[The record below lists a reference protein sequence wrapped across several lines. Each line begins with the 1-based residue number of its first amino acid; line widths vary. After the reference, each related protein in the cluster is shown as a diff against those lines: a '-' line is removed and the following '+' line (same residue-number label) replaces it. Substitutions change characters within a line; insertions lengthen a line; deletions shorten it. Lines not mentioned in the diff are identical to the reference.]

1 MSTNKSF
8 STETS
13 ERYARALYEV
23 SKESSELK
31 KIEADIKNF
40 QSIFDSNSEIKN
52 FIQNPTHII
61 ETQNKVL
68 NILSEK
74 LNFTKNLKNFFLLL
88 VKKRRMFF
96 IKKITDTFLKLC
108 SKNRGEIK
116 ASLISSKEL
125 TSNELENISAELSS
139 SMNSTIK
146 FDYKVDQSLIGGL
159 KLQLGSFMID
169 TSIKN
174 KLKKYKQRMLE
185 N

>member
-23 SKESSELK
+23 GKESNEIEN
-31 KIEADIKNF
+31 IEAGVKNF
-40 QSIFDSNSEIKN
+40 QYFFESNSEIKN

-68 NILSEK
+68 DILSEK
-74 LNFTKNLKNFFLLL
+74 LNFAKDLKNFFLLL
-88 VKKRRMFF
+88 IKKRRMFF
-96 IKKITDTFLKLC
+96 VKKITKNFLRLC
-108 SKNRGEIK
+108 SKNRGEVH

-125 TSNELENISAELSS
+125 SSNELENISSELSL
-139 SMNSTIK
+139 SMGSKIK

-174 KLKKYKQRMLE
+174 KLKKYEQKMLE

>member
-8 STETS
+8 SIETS

-23 SKESSELK
+23 GKDSSELE
-31 KIEADIKNF
+31 KIEVDVKNF
-40 QSIFDSNSEIKN
+40 QSLFTDNSEIKN
-52 FIQNPTHII
+52 FIENPTHII

-68 NILSEK
+68 NILSKK
-74 LNFTKNLKNFFLLL
+74 LDFTKNLKNFFLLL
-88 VKKRRMFF
+88 IKKRRMFF
-96 IKKITDTFLKLC
+96 VKKITDTFLKLC

-125 TSNELENISAELSS
+125 SSNELEDISKELSS
-139 SMNSTIK
+139 SMGSTIK

-174 KLKKYKQRMLE
+174 KLKKYEQRMLE

>member
-1 MSTNKSF
+1 MSSNKSF
-8 STETS
+8 SIETS

-23 SKESSELK
+23 GKESGELE
-31 KIEADIKNF
+31 KIEANVINF
-40 QSIFDSNSEIKN
+40 QSFFDSNYEIKN

-61 ETQNKVL
+61 ENQNKVL
-68 NILSEK
+68 NILSDK
-74 LNFTKNLKNFFLLL
+74 LGFVKNLKNFFLLL
-88 VKKRRMFF
+88 IKKRRMFF
-96 IKKITDTFLKLC
+96 VKKITETFLKLC

-125 TSNELENISAELSS
+125 LSNELENIRTELSS
-139 SMNSTIK
+139 SINSTIK
-146 FDYKVDQSLIGGL
+146 FDYKVDRSLIGGL

-174 KLKKYKQRMLE
+174 KLKKYEQRMLE

>member
-8 STETS
+8 SVETS

-23 SKESSELK
+23 GKDSSELE
-31 KIEADIKNF
+31 KIEVDVKKF
-40 QSIFDSNSEIKN
+40 QSLLTDNSEIKN
-52 FIQNPTHII
+52 FIENPTHTI
-61 ETQNKVL
+61 EIQNKVL

-74 LNFTKNLKNFFLLL
+74 LDFTKNLKNFFLLL
-88 VKKRRMFF
+88 IKKRRMFF
-96 IKKITDTFLKLC
+96 VKKITDTFLKLC

-125 TSNELENISAELSS
+125 SSKELENISTELSS
-139 SMNSTIK
+139 SMGSTVK
-146 FDYKVDQSLIGGL
+146 FDYKIDQSLIGGL

-174 KLKKYKQRMLE
+174 KLKKYEQRMLE
-185 N
+185 I

>member
-23 SKESSELK
+23 GKEFSELE
-31 KIEADIKNF
+31 KIESDVKKF
-40 QSIFDSNSEIKN
+40 QSIFESNSVIKN
-52 FIQNPTHII
+52 FILNPTHVI

-74 LNFTKNLKNFFLLL
+74 LDFTKDLKNFFLLL
-88 VKKRRMFF
+88 IKKRRMFF
-96 IKKITDTFLKLC
+96 VEKITNTFLKLC
-108 SKNRGEIK
+108 SKNRDEIK
-116 ASLISSKEL
+116 ASLISSKDL
-125 TSNELENISAELSS
+125 SLNELDNISAELSS
-139 SMNSTIK
+139 SMGSKIK
-146 FDYKVDQSLIGGL
+146 FDYKVDKNLIGGF

-174 KLKKYKQRMLE
+174 KLKKYEQKMLE

>member
-1 MSTNKSF
+1 MSANKSF
-8 STETS
+8 SIETS

-23 SKESSELK
+23 GKDSSELE
-31 KIEADIKNF
+31 KIEVDVKNF
-40 QSIFDSNSEIKN
+40 QSLFTDNSEIKN
-52 FIQNPTHII
+52 FIENPTHII

-68 NILSEK
+68 NILSKK
-74 LNFTKNLKNFFLLL
+74 LDFTKNLKNFFLLL
-88 VKKRRMFF
+88 IKKRRMFF
-96 IKKITDTFLKLC
+96 VKKITDTFLKLC

-125 TSNELENISAELSS
+125 SSNELEDISKELSS
-139 SMNSTIK
+139 SMGSTIK

-174 KLKKYKQRMLE
+174 KLKKYEQRMLE

>member
-13 ERYARALYEV
+13 ERYARALYELG
-23 SKESSELK
+23 KETKELD
-31 KIEADIKNF
+31 KIEADVKDFQSFFNVNSAIKNF
-40 QSIFDSNSEIKN
+40 F
-52 FIQNPTHII
+52 QNPTNVI

-74 LNFTKNLKNFFLLL
+74 LDFTKNLQNFFLLL
-88 VKKRRMFF
+88 IKKRRMFF
-96 IKKITDTFLKLC
+96 VKKITDSFLKLC

-125 TSNELENISAELSS
+125 SPNELEDISKELSL
-139 SMNSTIK
+139 SMSSTIK

-174 KLKKYKQRMLE
+174 KLRKYEQRMLE
-185 N
+185 S